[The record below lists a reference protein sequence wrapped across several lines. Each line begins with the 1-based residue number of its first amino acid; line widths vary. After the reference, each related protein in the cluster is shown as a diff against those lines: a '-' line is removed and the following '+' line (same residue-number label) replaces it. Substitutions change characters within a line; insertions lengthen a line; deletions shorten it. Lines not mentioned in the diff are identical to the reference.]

1 MSEMQLQNPGDG
13 KPPAQTPTGEI
24 APQPSPIQSET
35 TTETTKESTPTTSP
49 PTTPKDDKPPSLLNQ
64 KGPEGAPE
72 TYEAFKL
79 PEGATLDEATTKEA
93 TGLFKGMNLSQAQA
107 QSLVDFYVAKTQ
119 EAFQR
124 PYKAFE
130 DMRKG
135 WVEEVKAHP
144 EIRAAGID
152 QVRTTVA
159 RAINGLGDSALAND
173 FRAAMDSTGAGDN
186 PAFIRVFYKLAQMV
200 TEGKPTAGGGPS
212 AHGQRQPGT
221 APRDP
226 AKAMYPNLP

>member
-1 MSEMQLQNPGDG
+1 
-13 KPPAQTPTGEI
+13 
-24 APQPSPIQSET
+24 
-35 TTETTKESTPTTSP
+35 
-49 PTTPKDDKPPSLLNQ
+49 
-64 KGPEGAPE
+64 
-72 TYEAFKL
+72 
-79 PEGATLDEATTKEA
+79 
-93 TGLFKGMNLSQAQA
+93 MNLSQAQA

-135 WVEEVKAHP
+135 WVEEVKNHP
-144 EIRAAGID
+144 EIRGAGID
-152 QVRTTVA
+152 QVRATVA

-186 PAFIRVFYKLAQMV
+186 PAFIRVFYRLAQMV
-200 TEGKPTAGGGPS
+200 TEGKPAIGGGPS

-226 AKAMYPNLP
+226 AKSMYPNLP